1 MPYLVDTPL
10 PDERGDLLARASLKG
25 IELLNQNKKG
35 FFMMIEGSQLDDYGH
50 FNQLD
55 MLMKETHDFDR
66 TIGAVMKWAAKD
78 GETLVVVTADHETGG
93 LTLLGGDLEKG
104 TGDHSGTMVPVYAFG
119 PGSEQ
124 FTGFMDNT
132 DIFKKIKKLL
142 NL

>member
-1 MPYLVDTPL
+1 
-10 PDERGDLLARASLKG
+10 
-25 IELLNQNKKG
+25 
-35 FFMMIEGSQLDDYGH
+35 MIEGSQLDDYGH

-104 TGDHSGTMVPVYAFG
+104 TVTCHFQLEITLERWFLSM
-119 PGSEQ
+119 
-124 FTGFMDNT
+124 
-132 DIFKKIKKLL
+132 LL
-142 NL
+142 DLDQSNSQALWIIPTSSKRLKNSSISK